1 MIELSSPN
9 GGYLN
14 IDMWYG
20 DKFEPMMY
28 GADAYFS
35 GSDYV
40 YRGNIYN
47 DQGKVIGDYESDDSS
62 FIGKNLLIDWEGS
75 SDRDSYDKINETI
88 TGATDISDEQ
98 VKFFYEG
105 KFLGACDP
113 ENMHCDKLLDLMQS
127 NKEVAS
133 EVLEY
138 MNSLGDPVFPREGT
152 DYEAETEVDNVDIN
166 ELYSVFM
173 QELWYDYEDTKS
185 MGYDFYVGGSY
196 LLPGFEIFDGQVSE
210 GVDLSSSSKIN
221 AANEPS
227 EPNADVM
234 KLADQFFKEAKAL
247 VDYFRYHNKNLNSRQ
262 DELIENL
269 SDAIDSRS
277 TIAAREAIENLKY
290 NTKRMTNEQS
300 YKVEE
305 LYCKLCCAG
314 GKYQGLGRS
323 YKEDSVTGSTKY
335 GADMCSIGASYGP
348 ESEDGWEQ
356 LAESEDDYKYYV
368 AGYFDN
374 LMRGLSDNL
383 STDSFDAAID
393 FAHDMASEGCFVEI
407 KNLITGEAQYYDSN
421 VWMDNIERGGVPE
434 EVYELA

>member
-62 FIGKNLLIDWEGS
+62 FIGKNFLIDWEGS
-75 SDRDSYDKINETI
+75 SDRDSYDKINDTI

-113 ENMHCDKLLDLMQS
+113 NYFECDKLYDIMKSDKVLSDLI
-127 NKEVAS
+127 
-133 EVLEY
+133 LEY
-138 MNSLGDPVFPREGT
+138 LNSFGDPIYSISDEEWSTPETDSSKIDTYDLYNTFMDWLEFQYREEGGEDFYEDISVPRSGKHTLEIFTGAVA
-152 DYEAETEVDNVDIN
+152 DDVDI
-166 ELYSVFM
+166 
-173 QELWYDYEDTKS
+173 
-185 MGYDFYVGGSY
+185 
-196 LLPGFEIFDGQVSE
+196 
-210 GVDLSSSSKIN
+210 SSASKIN
-221 AANEPS
+221 AAKEHS

-234 KLADQFFKEAKAL
+234 KLVNQFFKEAEAL

-269 SDAIDSRS
+269 SDAINSRS

-290 NTKRMTNEQS
+290 NTKRMNNEQS

-305 LYCKLCCAG
+305 LYCELCCAG

-335 GADMCSIGASYGP
+335 GADMCSIGASVD
-348 ESEDGWEQ
+348 EDG
-356 LAESEDDYKYYV
+356 KFYV
-368 AGYFDN
+368 AGYLGDN
-374 LMRGLSDNL
+374 YRGLMSDLYSDDFEEIL
-383 STDSFDAAID
+383 SVAADMSAQGLFIEITNRVDGRSERYTPED
-393 FAHDMASEGCFVEI
+393 FEI
-407 KNLITGEAQYYDSN
+407 AAENGEYPYHIRED
-421 VWMDNIERGGVPE
+421 
-434 EVYELA
+434 LAL

>member
-20 DKFEPMMY
+20 DAFEPMKY

-35 GSDYV
+35 ESDYV

-62 FIGKNLLIDWEGS
+62 FIGKNFLIDWEGS
-75 SDRDSYDKINETI
+75 SDRDSYDKINDTI

-98 VKFFYEG
+98 VKFFYNG

-138 MNSLGDPVFPREGT
+138 MNSLGDPVFPKEGT
-152 DYEAETEVDNVDIN
+152 DYEAETEVDNVDID

-173 QELWYDYEDTKS
+173 QELWYDYEDTKG

-210 GVDLSSSSKIN
+210 GVDLSSS
-221 AANEPS
+221 
-227 EPNADVM
+227 
-234 KLADQFFKEAKAL
+234 
-247 VDYFRYHNKNLNSRQ
+247 
-262 DELIENL
+262 
-269 SDAIDSRS
+269 
-277 TIAAREAIENLKY
+277 
-290 NTKRMTNEQS
+290 
-300 YKVEE
+300 
-305 LYCKLCCAG
+305 
-314 GKYQGLGRS
+314 
-323 YKEDSVTGSTKY
+323 TKY
-335 GADMCSIGASYGP
+335 GADMCSIGAS
-348 ESEDGWEQ
+348 DEQ
-356 LAESEDDYKYYV
+356 ESEDDYKYYV
-368 AGYFDN
+368 AGYLGDN
-374 LMRGLSDNL
+374 YRGLMSDLYSDDFEEIL
-383 STDSFDAAID
+383 STAADMSAQGLFVKITNRVDGRSKRYTPED
-393 FAHDMASEGCFVEI
+393 FEI
-407 KNLITGEAQYYDSN
+407 AAEYGEYPDHIRE
-421 VWMDNIERGGVPE
+421 D
-434 EVYELA
+434 LAL